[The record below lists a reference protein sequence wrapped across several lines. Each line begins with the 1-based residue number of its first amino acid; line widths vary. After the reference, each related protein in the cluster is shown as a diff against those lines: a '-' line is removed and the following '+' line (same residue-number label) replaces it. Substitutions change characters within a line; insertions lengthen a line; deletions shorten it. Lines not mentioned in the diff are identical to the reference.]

1 MLESNQPGRLC
12 GPLRK
17 SLRQRTKHTMLS
29 VDGTY
34 LMPLTDNFNIQK
46 YLTDEMRY
54 LCLVCSSNRVTHYSL
69 LDGEYIVAHYAGIVK
84 NVSFGSFLRSL
95 LMIGAPSSIE

>member
-1 MLESNQPGRLC
+1 MLIAISLYLEVRAGVKPAWTA
-12 GPLRK
+12 LRAAALIAPPTHHG
-17 SLRQRTKHTMLS
+17 SI
-29 VDGTY
+29 
-34 LMPLTDNFNIQK
+34 IQK

-54 LCLVCSSNRVTHYSL
+54 LCLVYSSNRVTHYSL